1 MLLELTVK
9 ICKANHSILI
19 VHKMDN
25 SFHKN
30 ATVIRIGYFV
40 QLFYGKKAKLSVI
53 CAINRAKN
61 WIPASAGM
69 TSLMQ

>member
-1 MLLELTVK
+1 MLLELSVK

-30 ATVIRIGYFV
+30 ATIIRVGYFV

-53 CAINRAKN
+53 CAINRAKTGF
-61 WIPASAGM
+61 P
-69 TSLMQ
+69 LPRE